1 MDWRKWIKRA
11 LSILVPCG
19 VIGLLLPIY
28 SLQPSYRPSHV
39 EAAAQGL
46 RNAVKQYHLQYG
58 SFSPLSPNP
67 TDSDFTVDSDARLMA
82 ILLGLDDERNPRKI
96 AFGEWREAGK
106 SRTNG
111 LVYAENSD
119 SGILV
124 DQWGNPFRIVMDVDH
139 DYRLA
144 NPDATAEVRI
154 LRQTILVYSA
164 GPDGD
169 FDTWNDN
176 ITTW

>member
-1 MDWRKWIKRA
+1 MDSRA
-11 LSILVPCG
+11 LRCDRVTTSD
-19 VIGLLLPIY
+19 
-28 SLQPSYRPSHV
+28 LQPATSTLWTQPSHRSNTRP
-39 EAAAQGL
+39 AH
-46 RNAVKQYHLQYG
+46 NAVKQYHLQYG

-139 DYRLA
+139 DNQLL
-144 NPDATAEVRI
+144 D
-154 LRQTILVYSA
+154 
-164 GPDGD
+164 
-169 FDTWNDN
+169 
-176 ITTW
+176 